1 MIRNVYLQGELGEKF
16 GTKFRVDADTHQ
28 EIIKCINANRSE
40 FKPFLIDCHEKDIGF
55 TIEYQDELV
64 QDEDLLTPLQE
75 GDVTIAIVP
84 AGSKKAFGKILAAVF
99 LAFVVL
105 PYVIGAG
112 VFVGPGATFG
122 ELMAA
127 GFGTISGKVVSMVAL
142 NLAMAGISQALAPDP
157 SVDTDSPENYA
168 FSGNAQNVTEG
179 DPVPIAYGE
188 VRIPGRPI
196 SSLVTQDR
204 RHRFTGNIMDGH
216 GNLVSLSSGTN
227 EGTTGGGQTR
237 SDQGSN
243 HQER

>member
-40 FKPFLIDCHEKDIGF
+40 FKPFLLDCHEKDVGF
-55 TIEYQDELV
+55 TIEYQNELV
-64 QDEDLLTPLQE
+64 QDEDLLTPLKE
-75 GDVTIAIVP
+75 GDVTIALVP

-112 VFVGPGATFG
+112 AFVGPGATFG

-127 GFGTISGKVVSMVAL
+127 GFATATGKVVAMVAI
-142 NLAMAGISQALAPDP
+142 NLAMAGISQAMAPDP
-157 SVDTDSPENYA
+157 SVDNDSPENYA
-168 FSGNAQNVTEG
+168 FSGSAQNIAEG
-179 DPVPIAYGE
+179 DPVPIIYGE
-188 VRIPGRPI
+188 LRIPGRPV

-204 RHRFTGNIMDGH
+204 RHKFTGNIMDGH
-216 GNLVSLSSGTN
+216 GNLVSLQNGIN
-227 EGTTGGGQTR
+227 EGSTSDQTR
-237 SDQGSN
+237 SDQGFD
-243 HQER
+243 QER